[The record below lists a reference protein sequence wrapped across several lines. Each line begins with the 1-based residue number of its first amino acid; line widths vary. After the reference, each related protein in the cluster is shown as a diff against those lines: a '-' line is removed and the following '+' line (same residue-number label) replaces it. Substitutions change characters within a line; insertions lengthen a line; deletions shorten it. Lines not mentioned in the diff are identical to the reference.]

1 MLQLLLAIATAA
13 TMAPRPNDG
22 LTADVRHELARG
34 LVTNNLELGIEDDN
48 GIIVLTGTVPDLFS
62 QKRAVERTKL
72 VVGVR
77 AVVDRMKLQ
86 MEPIDDQALR
96 DDLVA
101 ALHTDPLT
109 RNEGIGVAVKDGV
122 VTLTGTVSSEQ
133 RRAQAVRIAERGDSV
148 TRVVNGLQVAYAFDR
163 SDPAIRADV
172 ISELR
177 WDPHVD
183 ADLTMVAVHDGV
195 VTLSGLV
202 GSTTERDRIT
212 EDAWIAGV
220 RAVDSNRLTVNS
232 LFGDYDLRHE
242 PFPVRS
248 DGAIAQTIQQASG
261 LDPRLLYSDLEPEVV
276 AGVVTL
282 MGQVNDEPARQAALE
297 LARDTVG
304 VVQVDDDLHIVKN
317 QAEAA
322 PLTLG
327 WRELWP
333 GWTSLR
339 DGLAAAEIRQELRWD
354 PALAADHVKVR
365 VVDGHALL
373 TGRVGSAVAVLDAEH
388 DAYDGGAESVASHLQ
403 VTKDLPGTR

>member
-1 MLQLLLAIATAA
+1 MLQLLIAIVTAA
-13 TMAPRPNDG
+13 TMAPRSNDG
-22 LTADVRHELARG
+22 LTANVRHELARG
-34 LVTNNLELGIEDDN
+34 LVTNNLELGVTDDD
-48 GIIVLTGTVPDLFS
+48 GIIVLRGTVPDLFS
-62 QKRAVERTKL
+62 EHRAVERAKL

-77 AVVDRMKLQ
+77 AVVDRMKIQ
-86 MEPIDDQALR
+86 TEPIDDQALR

-109 RNEGIGVAVKDGV
+109 RNEGVGVAVKNGV
-122 VTLTGTVSSEQ
+122 VTLSGTVSSEQ
-133 RRAQAVRIAERGDSV
+133 RRAQARRIAERGDGV
-148 TRVVNGLQVAYAFDR
+148 TRVVNGLQVAYSYGR
-163 SDPAIRADV
+163 SDAAIHADV
-172 ISELR
+172 VSKLR

-183 ADLTMVAVHDGV
+183 ADLTMVAVHHGV

-202 GSTTERDRIT
+202 GSTTEKDREA

-220 RAVDSNRLTVNS
+220 REVDSNRLTVNS

-248 DGAIAQTIQQASG
+248 DAAIANTIQQAQG
-261 LDPRLLYSDLEPEVV
+261 LDPMLIYSDLEPEVV

-282 MGQVNDEPARQAALE
+282 MGQVNSERARQAALE

-304 VVQVDDDLHIVKN
+304 VVQVDDDLHLIKN
-317 QAEAA
+317 SGTAK
-322 PLTLG
+322 PLTMG

-339 DGLAAAEIRQELRWD
+339 DGLTSAEIRQELRWD
-354 PALAADHVKVR
+354 PALDADHVKVQ
-365 VVDGHALL
+365 VDDGHALL
-373 TGRVGSAVAVLDAEH
+373 SGRVGSAVAVLDAEH
-388 DAYDGGAESVASHLQ
+388 DAYDGGAESVASHLR